1 MATSKKRIQAVF
13 LIILIFSAAA
23 FLVAF
28 PPAVDKATAF
38 SAPESFSELAEAV
51 KPGVVNIRTV
61 KTIKGG
67 SPVFRHFFGNPF
79 GGNRNPF
86 EGFGPFQGDGQQR
99 DFKQRSLGSGFLID
113 GDGYIVTNNHVIE
126 DADQIKVILADDREF
141 DAAGWA
147 GSKNGSGPDSHP
159 RGRKS
164 QPSRIGQFRFA

>member
-1 MATSKKRIQAVF
+1 MVTSKKRIQPVF
-13 LIILIFSAAA
+13 LILLILTAAVS
-23 FLVAF
+23 LVSV

-86 EGFGPFQGDGQQR
+86 EDHFGPFQGDGPQR
-99 DFKQRSLGSGFLID
+99 DFKQRSLGSGFLIPTSHEAITGLNSFVLFFD
-113 GDGYIVTNNHVIE
+113 IVISFPKYH
-126 DADQIKVILADDREF
+126 
-141 DAAGWA
+141 
-147 GSKNGSGPDSHP
+147 
-159 RGRKS
+159 
-164 QPSRIGQFRFA
+164 